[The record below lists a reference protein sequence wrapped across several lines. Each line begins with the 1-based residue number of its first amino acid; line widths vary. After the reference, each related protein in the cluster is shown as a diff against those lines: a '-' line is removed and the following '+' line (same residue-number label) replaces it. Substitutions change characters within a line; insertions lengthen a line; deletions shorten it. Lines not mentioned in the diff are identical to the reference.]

1 MVEKAECFS
10 LLEVSP
16 VLEGRKLIS
25 THIKPLSL
33 VTDNHSFS
41 SSSIV
46 STISVPRP
54 KVFPRGSGKISNE
67 SPEEDETKVCWM
79 GLGFSLV
86 TGGREDTRTVG
97 ETRKQL

>member
-1 MVEKAECFS
+1 MEKAECFS
-10 LLEVSP
+10 LWEVSP
-16 VLEGRKLIS
+16 KLKRRKMIS

-33 VTDNHSFS
+33 ATDNHSFS
-41 SSSIV
+41 SASIV

-67 SPEEDETKVCWM
+67 SPEEDETKVYWI
-79 GLGFSLV
+79 GLGLSLV
-86 TGGREDTRTVG
+86 AGGREDTRTVG